1 VWDQALDGMVGFW
14 GVDVWDEVSGMGE
27 GEERGRFGGVT
38 AKGDKGHW
46 RPIARRVRRDNKS
59 QQ

>member
-27 GEERGRFGGVT
+27 GGGCDSKGGQGALATDRAARAER
-38 AKGDKGHW
+38 
-46 RPIARRVRRDNKS
+46 
-59 QQ
+59 